1 MRFAELELIKYG
13 RFEGHSLSFPRNRP
27 DLHIVFGPNE
37 AGKSTTMAAISDLL
51 FGFPHITPYDFRFD
65 KQLLKVGAL
74 LQADGNDLVCRRKK
88 GRVGTLLDGQ
98 DRVLDEGTLTAMLAG
113 YSGESFQ
120 RMFSLDHRRLR
131 DGGRAILEAKDDI
144 GQAIFAAGSGLVG
157 IAALV
162 EGLEEEAREIWTRRT
177 GDRRYYAAQREFD
190 EAKARQKAAVIKPA
204 AWDDLR
210 QELDRLD
217 AAIHEL
223 RSRRSEREREREVV
237 ERLRRVLP
245 HAALYRRAEAEL
257 ATLADAPLLP
267 AGAAETLNQIA
278 MAIAAAETEIGL
290 ATSERDKVLASLGDA
305 LFDQRMI
312 ERSGD
317 IEALRETK
325 GAIDKSLSDLPRRRT
340 ELNTRMLRLAELLP
354 ELGWA
359 EAPASAIKTRLPQRV
374 RVAELRSLL
383 ETRSALDATLSA
395 ASADEAAAHQALVGL
410 TAELNEMPE
419 APDLRDFSAV
429 LRIARGAGDLD
440 AAVSAAKR
448 EADRRVVA
456 LSSGLALLAPW
467 SGTTDALRSMVL
479 PSDAELAAGQI
490 AIAQTALA
498 VSEAKREHQAELDRR
513 QALDLQRTHLVRDDR
528 AISPD
533 AITAAREDRDLL
545 WRGVRAHLLDERPLS
560 DPAESANDFERRSSI
575 ADSVAD
581 RRYAAAEQSARLV
594 ALQEEFERN
603 ALAVELQVRR
613 LNDALTAAESAT
625 RSWQA
630 LLAPTGLLLDPKAL
644 SAWSDRR
651 RRALDMADEAE
662 NALAATREAE
672 RRREDARA
680 GLVNA
685 LSAVGGP
692 DASGQPFGFLL
703 HMAERLETAA
713 LEAAQRRRD
722 LAAKITAAENLLKR
736 AEAKRLAAERD
747 FADWQTRWASA
758 VATVGLTPESS
769 PAVVRAQLDLLEELR
784 GDIDEILALQQR
796 IAALEADIGA
806 FNEAVSVLARACGV
820 GVDGRTAMELLLQ
833 LSSAVR
839 QAMALKTRRTALEE
853 QLLALEQRVNNAE
866 TARTR
871 ALARFRPLSEAA
883 GTVDQSELAAAVGRS
898 DRARQLRGE
907 LDRSAGEIVMAGAG
921 PPLTALL
928 TESENADAAALMVR
942 SNALQDELARLSDEI
957 ALLTGERA
965 TAQAS
970 FVRLNDGPDAA
981 IAAADAELAR
991 AEMAVQA
998 EAFIRKRAEV
1008 ALLKWGIK
1016 RYRAEKQTPLLRRAS
1031 GIFSKL
1037 TLGRYSELLV
1047 DLDGDR
1053 AQLAGLGLDHAV
1065 VPVERMSEGTI
1076 DQLFL
1081 ALRLAAVED
1090 TVAAG
1095 ATLPFLADDLFIN
1108 YDDDRASAGFEVLAE
1123 LAQTTQVLFFTH
1135 HQHLAAIAEAALG
1148 SRTVSRSY
1156 LS

>member
-13 RFEGHSLSFPRNRP
+13 RFEGHALSFPHNHP

-74 LQADGNDLVCRRKK
+74 LQADGIDLVCRRKK
-88 GRVGTLLDGQ
+88 GRVGTLLDGH
-98 DRVLDEGTLTAMLAG
+98 DRVLDDGALTALLAG

-120 RMFSLDHRRLR
+120 RMFSLDHGRLR
-131 DGGRAILEAKDDI
+131 EGGRAILQAKDDI

-162 EGLEEEAREIWTRRT
+162 EGLEEEAKEIWTRRT

-204 AWDDLR
+204 AWDELR
-210 QELDRLD
+210 QQVDTLD

-223 RSRRSEREREREVV
+223 RSRRSECQREREVV
-237 ERLRRVLP
+237 ERRRRVLP

-257 ATLADAPLLP
+257 ASLAEAPLLP

-278 MAIAAAETEIGL
+278 IAIAAAETEIGL
-290 ATSERDKVLASLGDA
+290 ATAERDKVLAALGDA
-305 LFDQRMI
+305 VFDQRLI

-325 GAIDKSLSDLPRRRT
+325 GAIDKSLGDLPRRRT
-340 ELNTRMLRLAELLP
+340 ELSTRGLRLAELLP

-359 EAPASAIKTRLPQRV
+359 EAPASVIKTRLPQRV

-395 ASADEAAAHQALVGL
+395 ASADEATAHQALVGL
-410 TAELNEMPE
+410 RAELDEMPE
-419 APDLRDFSAV
+419 VPDIRDFSAV
-429 LRIARGAGDLD
+429 LKFARGAGDLD

-448 EADRRVVA
+448 EADRRAAA
-456 LSSGLALLAPW
+456 LSSGLAVLAPW
-467 SGTTDALRSMVL
+467 SGTADALRCLVL
-479 PSDAELAAGQI
+479 PSDAELAAAQVTM
-490 AIAQTALA
+490 AQTALA
-498 VSEAKREHQAELDRR
+498 AGEAKREHQAELDRG

-528 AISPD
+528 AVSPD
-533 AITAAREDRDLL
+533 TIARAREDRDLL
-545 WRGVRAHLLDERPLS
+545 WRGIRAHLVDEQPLS
-560 DPAESANDFERRSSI
+560 DPAESANDFERRSGI
-575 ADSVAD
+575 ADSIAD

-594 ALQEEFERN
+594 ALQEEVERN
-603 ALAVELQVRR
+603 ALAVERQRRR
-613 LNDALTAAESAT
+613 LNEALMAAETAT
-625 RSWQA
+625 RSWAA
-630 LLAPTGLLLDPKAL
+630 LLAPTSLVVEPKAF

-651 RRALDMADEAE
+651 RRALDMAEEAE
-662 NALAATREAE
+662 TALATVREAE
-672 RRREDARA
+672 RRRDDARA
-680 GLVNA
+680 RLIDA
-685 LSAVGGP
+685 LSAVGAP
-692 DASGQPFGFLL
+692 DAAGQPFGFLL
-703 HMAERLETAA
+703 QTAERIETAT

-722 LAAKITAAENLLKR
+722 LGANITAAETLLKR
-736 AEAKRLAAERD
+736 AEAKRRAAERD
-747 FADWQTRWASA
+747 FADWQTRWAAA
-758 VATVGLTPESS
+758 VAAAGLNPESS
-769 PAVVRAQLDLLEELR
+769 PAVIRAQLDLLEELR
-784 GDIDEILALQQR
+784 GDVDEILSLQQR

-806 FNEAVSVLARACGV
+806 FSDAVLALAGACGV
-820 GVDGRTAMELLLQ
+820 IVDGRTPLELLLE
-833 LSSAVR
+833 LGSAVR

-853 QLLALEQRVNNAE
+853 QVAALEQRVHDAE

-871 ALARFRPLSEAA
+871 ALALFRPLSEAA
-883 GTVDQSELAAAVGRS
+883 GTTDRAELAAAVGRS
-898 DRARQLRGE
+898 DRARHLRAE
-907 LDRSAGEIVMAGAG
+907 LDRSAEEIVMAGAG
-921 PPLTALL
+921 PPLADLL
-928 TESENADAAALMVR
+928 TESESADASALIVR
-942 SNALQDELARLSDEI
+942 SNALQDELALLSDEI
-957 ALLTGERA
+957 AQLTGDRA

-970 FVRLNDGPDAA
+970 FARLDDGPDAA

-991 AEMAVQA
+991 AEMAAQS
-998 EAFIRKRAEV
+998 EAYIRKRAEV

-1053 AQLAGLGLDHAV
+1053 AQLAGLGLDHDV
-1065 VPVERMSEGTI
+1065 VPVEKMSEGTV

-1090 TVAAG
+1090 SVAAG

-1108 YDDDRASAGFEVLAE
+1108 YDDERAAAGFEVLAE
-1123 LAQTTQVLFFTH
+1123 LAKTTQVLFFTH
-1135 HQHLAAIAEAALG
+1135 HQHLAALAEAALG
-1148 SRTVSRSY
+1148 ASTVSRSD
-1156 LS
+1156 LG